1 MGQANWGAVG
11 NMS

>member
-1 MGQANWGAVG
+1 MGQANWRAVG